1 MQSIETVVNVN
12 QDRIITIALPRD
24 ISPGKH
30 RIVLVID
37 DATSDDKSASI
48 DDAPQ
53 LMRMAGQVTAF
64 NSIDYPVAWQ
74 QQQRDEWARGGSN
87 DDR

>member
-1 MQSIETVVNVN
+1 MQSIETMVHVN
-12 QDRIITIALPRD
+12 QERIITIALPHD

-37 DATSDDKSASI
+37 DALSDDKSASLN
-48 DDAPQ
+48 DAPQ

-64 NSIDYPVAWQ
+64 NTIGDPVAWQ
-74 QQQRDEWARGGSN
+74 QQQRDEWERDGKL
-87 DDR
+87 

>member
-1 MQSIETVVNVN
+1 MQSIETMVHVN
-12 QDRIITIALPRD
+12 QERIITIALPHD

-37 DATSDDKSASI
+37 DAPSDDKSTAI

-64 NSIDYPVAWQ
+64 NAIDDPVAWQ
-74 QQQRDEWARGGSN
+74 QQQRDEWERDGKQ
-87 DDR
+87 